1 MNRNTIIPIEG
12 SDLVKTG
19 GQFLETPEPTNLIKY
34 KGIPKIGQAIG
45 IPKSSKQTKYKLEPA
60 LLDREQ
66 KPTIKKGQLE
76 DEYDS
81 FEAHQIYVST
91 AAKDI
96 YKKEGLWDSII
107 KYNDLLDERAANIV
121 GYDKEMSQDE
131 LDANYINI
139 VRLRAD
145 IIKNSALIDIKY
157 PEGIPNDVNSPV
169 ADDADATV
177 DYSVNNDIDTSMLE
191 GVGTERATVVDPAEV
206 SLFLNTNAE
215 ARRQQQIFNQ
225 FSRVLPGNSL
235 GSMKDNTLR
244 QHNAMSD
251 AKQFSH
257 SLATAPR
264 YNPTLG
270 REYNSP
276 TIVPSLQAVEH
287 KNRNN
292 QNQPYRIN
300 VMQSTFGKVDWEA
313 EGFAGNNLMSGHFT
327 AERVNS
333 SNYRAYDNPY
343 SIYHPELELS
353 RYKSRP
359 VAIPELR
366 NDGFNFGLHNAK
378 PSTEGNILY
387 GNKQNGYDFK
397 PLMRGDKY
405 GSNTSVK
412 SSLDVGNQRIIS
424 SRM

>member
-1 MNRNTIIPIEG
+1 MGPKDIIPIEG

-34 KGIPKIGQAIG
+34 KGIPKIGNAIG
-45 IPKSSKQTKYKLEPA
+45 VTKQTKYKLEPP

-66 KPTIKKGQLE
+66 KPTIVKGQLE
-76 DEYDS
+76 DQYDS

-157 PEGIPNDVNSPV
+157 PEGIPDDPTTPLDISN
-169 ADDADATV
+169 DDADATV

-215 ARRQQQIFNQ
+215 AKRQQQIFNQ

-235 GSMKDNTLR
+235 GSMKENTLR
-244 QHNAMSD
+244 QHNAMTD

-257 SLATAPR
+257 TLATAPR
-264 YNPTLG
+264 YNPSLG

-276 TIVPSLQAVEH
+276 TSVPSLQAVEN
-287 KNRNN
+287 KNRGN

-327 AERVNS
+327 PERVNS

-343 SIYHPELELS
+343 SIYHPELALS
-353 RYKSRP
+353 RYKSKSTE
-359 VAIPELR
+359 IQELR
-366 NDGFNFGLHNAK
+366 NDGFSFGLHNDK
-378 PSTEGNILY
+378 PSMQGNILY
-387 GNKQNGYDFK
+387 GAKQNGYEFT

-405 GSNTSVK
+405 GSKATVK
-412 SSLDVGNQRIIS
+412 SNIDISNKRIIS

>member
-12 SDLVKTG
+12 SDLVRTG
-19 GQFLETPEPTNLIKY
+19 SQFLEPTEPTNLIKY
-34 KGIPKIGQAIG
+34 KGIPKIGKAG
-45 IPKSSKQTKYKLEPA
+45 PSSKQTKYKVEPP

-66 KPTIKKGQLE
+66 KPTIVKGQLE
-76 DEYDS
+76 DQYDS
-81 FEAHQIYVST
+81 FEAHQIYVSP

-131 LDANYINI
+131 LDANYVNI

-157 PEGIPNDVNSPV
+157 PEGIPTDSGISNNDDP
-169 ADDADATV
+169 DATV

-206 SLFLNTNAE
+206 SLFLNTNAD

-235 GSMKDNTLR
+235 GSMKENTLR
-244 QHNAMSD
+244 QHNAMTD

-257 SLATAPR
+257 TLATAPR
-264 YNPTLG
+264 YNPSLG

-276 TIVPSLQAVEH
+276 TSVLSLQAVEN
-287 KNRNN
+287 KNRGN

-300 VMQSTFGKVDWEA
+300 VMQSTFGKVDWEEDGMRA
-313 EGFAGNNLMSGHFT
+313 NRLMSGHFT

-343 SIYHPELELS
+343 SIYHPELALS
-353 RYKSRP
+353 RYKSKSTE
-359 VAIPELR
+359 IPELR
-366 NDGFNFGLHNAK
+366 NDGFSFGLHNEK
-378 PSTEGNILY
+378 PSMQGNILY
-387 GNKQNGYDFK
+387 GNKQNGYEFK
-397 PLMRGDKY
+397 PLIRDDKY
-405 GSNTSVK
+405 ASKATVK
-412 SSLDVGNQRIIS
+412 SNIDISSQRIIS

>member
-1 MNRNTIIPIEG
+1 MSHKDITPIEG
-12 SDLVKTG
+12 SDLVRSG
-19 GQFLETPEPTNLIKY
+19 GQFLEPVEPTHLIKY
-34 KGIPKIGQAIG
+34 KGLPKIGKAG
-45 IPKSSKQTKYKLEPA
+45 PSSKQTKYKVEPP

-66 KPTIKKGQLE
+66 KPTITKGQLE

-81 FEAHQIYVST
+81 FEAHQIYVSPSVQ
-91 AAKDI
+91 AI

-107 KYNDLLDERAANIV
+107 KYNDLLDERAANII

-131 LDANYINI
+131 LDANYVNI

-157 PEGIPNDVNSPV
+157 PEGIPTDTSLGIPI
-169 ADDADATV
+169 DDEDATV

-235 GSMKDNTLR
+235 GSMKENTLR

-257 SLATAPR
+257 TLANAPR
-264 YNPTLG
+264 YSPSLG

-276 TIVPSLQAVEH
+276 TIVPSLQAVEN
-287 KNRNN
+287 KNRGNSA
-292 QNQPYRIN
+292 QPYRIN

-343 SIYHPELELS
+343 SIYHPELALS
-353 RYKSRP
+353 RYKSKSTE
-359 VAIPELR
+359 IPELR
-366 NDGFNFGLHNAK
+366 NDGFSYGLHNDK
-378 PSTEGNILY
+378 PSMQGNILY
-387 GNKQNGYDFK
+387 GAKQNGYDFTK
-397 PLMRGDKY
+397 LIRDDKY
-405 GSNTSVK
+405 GSKATVK
-412 SSLDVGNQRIIS
+412 SSIDISSKRIIS